1 MENASKAL
9 TIAGGMMIAIAVVGL
24 LIFGFQKLRSYQNT
38 QDESVKTQ
46 QVAEFNKQL
55 EAYNKQVVPGYQ
67 MLSLANY
74 VKDLNDRSKDEGFDE
89 IKIKVDMKFENANGK
104 FGIYGQS
111 YFNNFVDFVSNQY
124 EKLSDDGD
132 EGSKKAFKELYF
144 MCSDVKTNTN
154 NGRIYEMDYKKIN
167 RK

>member
-24 LIFGFQKLRSYQNT
+24 LIFGFQKLRSYQST

-46 QVAEFNKQL
+46 QVAEFNNQL

-67 MLSLANY
+67 MLSLAHY
-74 VKDLNDRSKDEGFDE
+74 VIDLNKRSEDEKFDKIELDVNIKEASLGPYSRSAFFGKKFIDEFVIEAYDGDLLSSDEKKIFKEKYFKCTNVSTNNVNGRINSMSFDE
-89 IKIKVDMKFENANGK
+89 I
-104 FGIYGQS
+104 
-111 YFNNFVDFVSNQY
+111 
-124 EKLSDDGD
+124 
-132 EGSKKAFKELYF
+132 
-144 MCSDVKTNTN
+144 T
-154 NGRIYEMDYKKIN
+154 